1 MDWQAIIESGV
12 IRKPTVTVYILR
24 STRDKLNKMDELLKD
39 DKKTLI
45 YSYWL
50 DLGKTISERFDIPFV
65 YGDTKSRL
73 EILRTAQVAAVSSVG
88 GEGVSLPDLER
99 VIEVGFLYGSRR
111 EEAQLMGRLFH
122 SAEEEPEHIILMTEA
137 ELEAYEKR
145 LYAIYERGFRIN
157 IVR

>member
-1 MDWQAIIESGV
+1 
-12 IRKPTVTVYILR
+12 
-24 STRDKLNKMDELLKD
+24 
-39 DKKTLI
+39 
-45 YSYWL
+45 
-50 DLGKTISERFDIPFV
+50 
-65 YGDTKSRL
+65 
-73 EILRTAQVAAVSSVG
+73 VG

-145 LYAIYERGFRIN
+145 LYAIYEKGFRIN